1 MAGLESE
8 PANFMELVKG
18 RVGQRHAGERSHSTS
33 PVLCNLPFEREQ
45 CEARLRVGL
54 RHSIRPNVGK
64 AQESKGLFWC
74 GHGGAE

>member
-33 PVLCNLPFEREQ
+33 PVLCNQPFEREQ
-45 CEARLRVGL
+45 CEGRLRVEGRL
-54 RHSIRPNVGK
+54 WALIRDNSGSEAPRT
-64 AQESKGLFWC
+64 SSC
-74 GHGGAE
+74 S

>member
-33 PVLCNLPFEREQ
+33 PVLCNQPFEREQ
-45 CEARLRVGL
+45 CEGRLR
-54 RHSIRPNVGK
+54 
-64 AQESKGLFWC
+64 A
-74 GHGGAE
+74 AM